1 MKIKELI
8 SSNNSDDSNPFGESE
23 SIKKQKIDK
32 LLVMSES
39 PKSSKNSSI
48 RKNKGLRLNFAKL
61 NSSNQKQIHSKKMDQ
76 SYRNKII
83 EADGE
88 DETDNDCGPHQ
99 VQLIGRGVK
108 HE

>member
-23 SIKKQKIDK
+23 SIKKQKINK
-32 LLVMSES
+32 LLIMSES
-39 PKSSKNSSI
+39 SKSSKNSSI
-48 RKNKGLRLNFAKL
+48 RKKKSLRLNFVKL
-61 NSSNQKQIHSKKMDQ
+61 NSSNQKLIHSKKMNQ

-88 DETDNDCGPHQ
+88 DETDNDCGINQ
-99 VQLIGRGVK
+99 VKLISQGIK
-108 HE
+108 NT